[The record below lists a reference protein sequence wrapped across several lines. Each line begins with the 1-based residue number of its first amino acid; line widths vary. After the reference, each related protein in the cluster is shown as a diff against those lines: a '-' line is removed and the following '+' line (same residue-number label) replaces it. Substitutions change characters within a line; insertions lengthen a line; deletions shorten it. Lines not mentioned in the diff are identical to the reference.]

1 MKKIIVLFGVLIVI
15 VAVGVKFVFFTD
27 GRTEPEKVVNDDRSK
42 TELQLRVSL
51 DEASLPAS
59 GRESE
64 GSLDLKGESLRIG
77 QWWNMETELTP
88 EEKERQKRVE
98 QKYNTKVE
106 YVQVPHDQYQSRFIT
121 SSIAGE
127 PFADIVMLEV
137 NWTFPKLVEEGYLQ
151 SLDSLI
157 DLRDPKYSANPVTM
171 EHGKFKGKQYGITLP
186 YTESNGLY
194 YNKTMLKEAGA
205 PDPYALQQ
213 EGEWTWSKFLS
224 ICKLLKQHGQPC
236 LADYPVENTTFFIY
250 ANNGSVVENNKVML
264 DSPNTL
270 EAIRLMAD
278 MYNVYGYIGP
288 DDIVHR
294 KVGFS
299 YGYRWDAMSYASN
312 KDMKD
317 ELGYVFYPKGP
328 KAQDYIV
335 PYQKMNLWFVPKGVK
350 RAKAKLAAWSELYE
364 MNVEKGFQVKLQ
376 KEKPYFK
383 TAENLD
389 TLRKMFDKIRLVNY
403 TSYIGFQ
410 ELYDEAIQSVMR
422 GKQSAV
428 EAMLRIKSPAQAAID
443 VTLKK

>member
-1 MKKIIVLFGVLIVI
+1 MKKMMVFIGIAIVLA
-15 VAVGVKFVFFTD
+15 AVGVKLVFFTD
-27 GRTEPEKVVNDDRSK
+27 GPAEPEKVVTDHRYE

-51 DEASLPAS
+51 DEASLSS
-59 GRESE
+59 GREQDE
-64 GSLDLKGESLRIG
+64 SLDLKGEPLRIG
-77 QWWNMETELTP
+77 QWWNMENELTP

-98 QKYNTKVE
+98 RKYNTKVE
-106 YVQVPHDQYQSRFIT
+106 YVQVPLDQYQSRFIT
-121 SSIAGE
+121 SSVAGE

-137 NWTFPKLVEEGYLQ
+137 NWTFPKLVEEGYVQ

-157 DLRDPKYSANPVTM
+157 DLRDPKFSANPVTM

-205 PDPYALQQ
+205 PDPYVLQ
-213 EGEWTWSKFLS
+213 EKGEWTWSNFLA
-224 ICKLLKQHGQPC
+224 ICKILKQRSQAC

-278 MYNVYGYIGP
+278 MYNVYGFIGP

-299 YGYRWDAMSYASN
+299 YGHRWDAMSYATN

-328 KAQDYIV
+328 KAKDHIV
-335 PYQKMNLWFVPKGVK
+335 PYQKMNLWFVPKGIK
-350 RAKAKLAAWSELYE
+350 HAKAKLAAWSELYE
-364 MNVEKGFQVKLQ
+364 MDVEKGFQVKLQ
-376 KEKPYFK
+376 KETPYFQ

-389 TLRKMFDKIRLVNY
+389 TLRRMFGKIQLINY
-403 TSYIGFQ
+403 TSYIGFK